1 VSERGIARGIARGVA
16 RGRAQGAGRGASCK
30 GVSGLGRGGDA
41 AYLPF
46 IEEASGHGAEER
58 DVRRQEG
65 LDAAVVEEEA
75 VREQLHQDASQRPE
89 VDLGRVRVAE
99 DDLGGA
105 VGAALDVGAPLVVV
119 EVGVAVV
126 DDFDLAHGEARD
138 QDVLGLEV
146 AVDDV
151 ARVEHRQCLEAL
163 ARDLT

>member
-1 VSERGIARGIARGVA
+1 M
-16 RGRAQGAGRGASCK
+16 
-30 GVSGLGRGGDA
+30 
-41 AYLPF
+41 
-46 IEEASGHGAEER
+46 
-58 DVRRQEG
+58 
-65 LDAAVVEEEA
+65 
-75 VREQLHQDASQRPE
+75 
-89 VDLGRVRVAE
+89 AE

-126 DDFDLAHGEARD
+126 DDLDLAHGEARD